1 MLGIVLAGGT
11 GSRLRPLTASVSK
24 QLLPVYDKPMIY
36 YPISTLMLAGIR
48 DVVIVTTPRDQESF
62 INLLGS
68 GETLGMNFSFVIQNQ
83 PDGIGAVF
91 PLCEN
96 HISNSNVALILGDN
110 IFHGN
115 GLGTQLIEFTS
126 ITDGAAVFGYPVSN
140 PTEYGVIEIDRKGTP
155 ISLIEKP
162 VNPPS
167 NLAVPGLYFY
177 DNEVVG
183 IAKATKPSSRNEIE
197 ITSINSYYLKQGKLK
212 VNVLPRGTAW
222 FDTGT
227 FENLYDASTY
237 VRLLEAR
244 QGVKIACLEEIAWR
258 NGWVS
263 DDSLLEIA
271 STKGQE
277 SNRSYLEGLVTQST
291 GK

>member
-1 MLGIVLAGGT
+1 
-11 GSRLRPLTASVSK
+11 
-24 QLLPVYDKPMIY
+24 
-36 YPISTLMLAGIR
+36 
-48 DVVIVTTPRDQESF
+48 
-62 INLLGS
+62 
-68 GETLGMNFSFVIQNQ
+68 
-83 PDGIGAVF
+83 
-91 PLCEN
+91 LCET

-140 PTEYGVIEIDRKGTP
+140 PTEYGVVEFDRNGTP

-162 VNPPS
+162 LNPPS
-167 NLAVPGLYFY
+167 NLAIPGLYFY
-177 DNEVVG
+177 DNKVVE

-197 ITSINSYYLKQGKLK
+197 ITSINSTYLKQGKLK
-212 VNVLPRGTAW
+212 VSVLPRGTAW

-258 NGWVS
+258 NGWIS
-263 DDSLLEIA
+263 DESLLKIA
-271 STKGQE
+271 TTKGQE
-277 SNRSYLEGLVTQST
+277 SNKSYLEGLVTQGIS
-291 GK
+291 K

>member
-11 GSRLRPLTASVSK
+11 GSRLRPLTAAVSK
-24 QLLPVYDKPMIY
+24 QLLPIYDKPMIY

-48 DVVIVTTPRDQESF
+48 DLVIVTTPKDQDSF
-62 INLLGS
+62 KALLGT
-68 GETLGMNFSFVIQNQ
+68 GEELGVNFRYVIQKQ

-91 PLCEN
+91 PLCESE
-96 HISNSNVALILGDN
+96 IRDSQVALILGDN

-115 GLGTQLIEFTS
+115 GLGSQLIQFTS
-126 ITDGAAVFGYPVSN
+126 GISGAAIFGYPVSN
-140 PTEYGVIEIDRKGTP
+140 PTEYGVVEIDKSGTP

-162 VNPPS
+162 ANPPS
-167 NLAVPGLYFY
+167 NLAIPGLYFY
-177 DNEVVG
+177 DNEVID
-183 IAKATKPSSRNEIE
+183 IARNTKPSHRGEIE
-197 ITSINSYYLKQGKLK
+197 ITSINNEYLGHKKLS

-227 FENLYDASTY
+227 FENLFDATTY

-258 NGWVS
+258 NGWIDS
-263 DDSLLEIA
+263 NSLLRIA
-271 STKGQE
+271 EKKENEMNRNYLKGLIT
-277 SNRSYLEGLVTQST
+277 R
-291 GK
+291 

>member
-62 INLLGS
+62 INLLGT
-68 GETLGMNFSFVIQNQ
+68 GEALGMNFSFVVQNQ

-91 PLCEN
+91 PLCET

-115 GLGTQLIEFTS
+115 GLGTQLIEYTS
-126 ITDGAAVFGYPVSN
+126 ITNGAAVFGYPVSN
-140 PTEYGVIEIDRKGTP
+140 PTEYGVVEIDRKGMP

-162 VNPPS
+162 LNPPS
-167 NLAVPGLYFY
+167 NLAIPGLYFY
-177 DNEVVG
+177 DNKVVE

-197 ITSINSYYLKQGKLK
+197 ITSINSTYLKQGTLK
-212 VNVLPRGTAW
+212 VSVLPRGTAW

-258 NGWVS
+258 NGWIS
-263 DDSLLEIA
+263 DESLLRIA
-271 STKGQE
+271 TTKGQE
-277 SNRSYLEGLVTQST
+277 LNKSYLEGLVAQGVS
-291 GK
+291 K

>member
-1 MLGIVLAGGT
+1 
-11 GSRLRPLTASVSK
+11 
-24 QLLPVYDKPMIY
+24 MIY

-48 DVVIVTTPRDQESF
+48 DVVIVTTPRDQDSF
-62 INLLGS
+62 INLLGT
-68 GETLGMNFSFVIQNQ
+68 GEALGMNFSYVVQNQ

-91 PLCEN
+91 PLCETQ
-96 HISNSNVALILGDN
+96 ISNSNVALILGDN

-115 GLGTQLIEFTS
+115 GLGTQLIEFTT

-140 PTEYGVIEIDRKGTP
+140 PTEYGVVEINRNGIP

-162 VNPPS
+162 LNPPS
-167 NLAVPGLYFY
+167 NLAIPGLYFY
-177 DNEVVG
+177 DNNVVE
-183 IAKATKPSSRNEIE
+183 IAKATKPSSRGEIE
-197 ITSINSYYLKQGKLK
+197 ITSINSSYLKEGKLK

-263 DDSLLEIA
+263 DESLLRIA
-271 STKGQE
+271 SAKGQE
-277 SNRSYLEGLVTQST
+277 SNKFYLESLIAQGS